1 VQLVRCGKSMF
12 SLGAGLSGLCHSR
25 LAGISGMCRADLFSL
40 FKWGHTD
47 CSRVDETDMK
57 RLLIA

>member
-1 VQLVRCGKSMF
+1 MF